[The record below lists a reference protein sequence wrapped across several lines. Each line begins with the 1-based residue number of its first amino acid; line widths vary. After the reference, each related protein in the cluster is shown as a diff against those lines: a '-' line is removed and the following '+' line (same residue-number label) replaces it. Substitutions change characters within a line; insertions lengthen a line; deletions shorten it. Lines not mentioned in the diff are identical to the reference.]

1 MGLEII
7 KDKIMKMTK
16 KQMIAVVVLIIVA
29 IIVYRQMRYD
39 PLDDY
44 SIGSLMTDPAMQ
56 NG

>member
-1 MGLEII
+1 MDLEII

-29 IIVYRQMRYD
+29 IIVYKQMQYD

-44 SIGSLMTDPAMQ
+44 SIGTLMTDPAMA